1 MRLVKFPAAASAF
14 LIAAW
19 PLCAPINSWAQAEEA
34 APVRA
39 ETIEAIPAGSFGNFQ
54 AIPDA
59 AASQLGSFDL
69 RVPAALGLSAAP
81 AQISAS
87 AGAPA
92 AIFAASSLPALPA
105 SAVSAASADENRPEA
120 PLLPAAET
128 APQAE
133 PISAARPAA
142 SRTAK
147 AAARKAAPG
156 RESAVA
162 ELEGMTAASAS
173 GHEAAEMAAGEF
185 DGSRVGPGGR
195 PILALSGHRGTND
208 AEDESKELQEL
219 RAQLFNHVQTLKKA
233 SLYAEDPAA
242 QAFLKKQARE
252 QSDLLEKIETAGMPA
267 GVELVAL
274 RELANMSD
282 MNPRDSEAQK
292 IKTYISW
299 LTAAPWSRHTTDRYD
314 LAEAKKILDRD
325 HSGLEGVK
333 RRVLEFLAVRKRTKS
348 NGGGILL
355 FIGPPGVGKTSIAQA
370 IAEAMG
376 RKFVRFSLGGV
387 SDETDIRGHN
397 RTYLGSQP
405 GSIIRLMKQAGVN
418 NPVMLLDEVDKM
430 PQDSGRGSA
439 QPAFLEILDPEQNG
453 TFQDHYMEV
462 PYDLS
467 NVLFIVTA
475 NDMSGIPPAL
485 RDRMEIVEF
494 TGYTTEAK
502 AEIIKNQVLPQTAKS
517 LGLDPKSISISREAM
532 DYIVESY
539 TAEPGVRELKRQ
551 VGALLRG
558 LLVDEETAGKPMPAE
573 ITKEMVRQY
582 LGREKHSRRSVNVKN
597 GVGYASGLAVMSNGM
612 GGSVLAV
619 EALKSAAQKPG
630 EGGLNL
636 RMLMKEQFQDSAN
649 NAYRYLKANAKKF
662 GIDPAAFGGMDI
674 DVNAFPSEPIDGP
687 SAGITMAT
695 ALASE
700 LTGRA
705 VKPGVAMTGE
715 IGLHGEVGAIGGL
728 KDKVMAGYRLG
739 YKTVIFPAANEG
751 DLELL
756 PADVRQNMSLVP
768 VTRVEQVLDLALEPA
783 PAAAPAA
790 AKKGWWS
797 ALVDFVRGK

>member
-19 PLCAPINSWAQAEEA
+19 PLCAPVNSWAQAEEA

-39 ETIEAIPAGSFGNFQ
+39 EAVEALPAGSFGNFQ
-54 AIPDA
+54 AIPDIS
-59 AASQLGSFDL
+59 ASQLGSFNL
-69 RVPAALGLSAAP
+69 QAPARLGLSGAP
-81 AQISAS
+81 ARISAS
-87 AGAPA
+87 GGTPA
-92 AIFAASSLPALPA
+92 AIFAAASLPPLPA
-105 SAVSAASADENRPEA
+105 SAVSAAPADESRPET
-120 PLLPAAET
+120 PLLPAAEA
-128 APQAE
+128 APRAE
-133 PISAARPAA
+133 TISAVRQAQ
-142 SRTAK
+142 
-147 AAARKAAPG
+147 AAARKDAPG
-156 RESAVA
+156 RDPAVA
-162 ELEGMTAASAS
+162 ELEGMTAASAGGQENS
-173 GHEAAEMAAGEF
+173 GMAAAGEF
-185 DGSRVGPGGR
+185 DGGRMGSSGR
-195 PILALSGHRGTND
+195 PILTLPGHRGTND

-219 RAQLFNHVQTLKKA
+219 RTQLFDHVQTLKKA
-233 SLYAEDPAA
+233 AVYAEEPAA
-242 QAFLKKQARE
+242 QAFLRKQAKE

-274 RELANMSD
+274 REMENMSD

-299 LTAAPWSRHTTDRYD
+299 LTAVPWSRHTTDRYD
-314 LAEAKKILDRD
+314 LTEAKKILDRD

-333 RRVLEFLAVRKRTKS
+333 KRVLEFLTVRKRTKS

-387 SDETDIRGHN
+387 SDESNIRGHG
-397 RTYLGSQP
+397 RTYMGSQP

-439 QPAFLEILDPEQNG
+439 QPAFLEVLDPEQNN

-462 PYDLS
+462 PYNLS

-494 TGYTTEAK
+494 TGYTTAAK
-502 AEIIKNQVLPQTAKS
+502 ADIIRNQVLPQTAKS
-517 LGLDPKSISISREAM
+517 LGLDPKSISMTSEAM

-558 LLVDEETAGKPMPAE
+558 LLVEEEYSGKRVPAE
-573 ITKEMVRQY
+573 ITKEMVREY
-582 LGREKHSRRSVNVKN
+582 LGREKHALREVNVNN
-597 GVGYASGLAVMSNGM
+597 GVGYATGLAVMSNGM

-619 EALKSAAQKPG
+619 EALKSSAQKPG
-630 EGGLNL
+630 EGQMNL

-649 NAYRYLKANAKKF
+649 NAYRYLKANAERF
-662 GIDPAAFGGMDI
+662 GVAPAAFKDMDVDI
-674 DVNAFPSEPIDGP
+674 NAFPSGPIDGP
-687 SAGITMAT
+687 SAGVTMTT
-695 ALASE
+695 ALVSE

-715 IGLHGEVGAIGGL
+715 VGLHGEVGAIGGL
-728 KDKVMAGYRLG
+728 KDKVMAAYRLG

-751 DLELL
+751 DLDLL
-756 PADVRQNMSLVP
+756 PADVRQNMTLVP

-783 PAAAPAA
+783 PVSAPAA
-790 AKKGWWS
+790 AKKRWWS
-797 ALVDFVRGK
+797 ALVDLIRGK

>member
-1 MRLVKFPAAASAF
+1 MRLLKFPAVASAF

-19 PLCAPINSWAQAEEA
+19 PLCAPINSWAQADGEISA
-34 APVRA
+34 GAD
-39 ETIEAIPAGSFGNFQ
+39 AIPAVPVSVGETGGFQ
-54 AIPDA
+54 AMAPSLLA
-59 AASQLGSFDL
+59 QLGALDPSFSAVL
-69 RVPAALGLSAAP
+69 PVAGIGGALSPAAG
-81 AQISAS
+81 
-87 AGAPA
+87 GTV
-92 AIFAASSLPALPA
+92 F
-105 SAVSAASADENRPEA
+105 
-120 PLLPAAET
+120 
-128 APQAE
+128 
-133 PISAARPAA
+133 PAA
-142 SRTAK
+142 SVVPALRSRRGDVLAAPQDLKRAGAAVVPFAPQTFRSDMPLRSPASLRKASAAK
-147 AAARKAAPG
+147 AEA
-156 RESAVA
+156 AVA
-162 ELEGMTAASAS
+162 ELEGMSA
-173 GHEAAEMAAGEF
+173 AAEKGGAEQGAMTAAGEF
-185 DGSRVGPGGR
+185 DGGGAGRNGR
-195 PILALSGHRGTND
+195 PLLALPGRRGTSD
-208 AEDESKELQEL
+208 AEDESEELQGL
-219 RAQLFNHVQTLKKA
+219 RAQLFSHVQNLKKA
-233 SLYAEDPAA
+233 SLYSEDPAA
-242 QAFLKKQARE
+242 QAFLKKQAKE
-252 QSDLLEKIETAGMPA
+252 QSDLLEKIETAGMPQ

-274 RELANMSD
+274 RELSNMSD

-299 LTAAPWSRHTTDRYD
+299 LTTVPWSRHTTDRYD
-314 LAEAKKILDRD
+314 LAEAKEIMDRD

-333 RRVLEFLAVRKRTKS
+333 KRVLEFLTVRKRTKS

-387 SDETDIRGHN
+387 ADESNIRGHG
-397 RTYLGSQP
+397 RTYMGSQP

-430 PQDSGRGSA
+430 PQESGRGSA
-439 QPAFLEILDPEQNG
+439 QPAFLEILDPEQNN

-462 PYDLS
+462 PYNLS

-494 TGYTTEAK
+494 TGYTTAAK
-502 AEIIKNQVLPQTAKS
+502 ADIMRNQVLPQTARS
-517 LGLDPKSISISREAM
+517 LGLDPKSISMTPEAM
-532 DYIVESY
+532 EYLVESY

-558 LLVDEETAGKPMPAE
+558 LLVEEEYSGKRMPAE

-582 LGREKHSRRSVNVKN
+582 LGREKHALRGVNVNN
-597 GVGYASGLAVMSNGM
+597 GVGYATGLAVMSNGM

-619 EALKSAAQKPG
+619 EALKTPVSGNGAGK
-630 EGGLNL
+630 LNL

-649 NAYRYLKANAKKF
+649 NAYRYIRANSAKL
-662 GIDPAAFGGMDI
+662 GIEPAVFKEMDLDI
-674 DVNAFPSEPIDGP
+674 NAFPSGPIDGP
-687 SAGITMAT
+687 SAGVTMTT
-695 ALASE
+695 ALVSE

-715 IGLHGEVGAIGGL
+715 VGLHGEVGAIGGL
-728 KDKVMAGYRLG
+728 KDKVMAAYRLG

-756 PADVRQNMSLVP
+756 PADVRQNMKLAP

-783 PAAAPAA
+783 PAAAPAV

-797 ALVDFVRGK
+797 VFVDFIKGK